1 MNDTSTGM
9 NLADDATVIGV
20 VIVALTPVA
29 DLVAVAVVIKL
40 VSVEILFAVRLI
52 ADGVGLVFARNAVVI
67 SGVVGE
73 GSGGC
78 GGDVCALFLT
88 VFQWRWS
95 LDLTATA

>member
-20 VIVALTPVA
+20 GIVALTPVA
-29 DLVAVAVVIKL
+29 DLVAVAVVVIKL
-40 VSVEILFAVRLI
+40 VSVEILFPVRLI

-88 VFQWRWS
+88 VF
-95 LDLTATA
+95 L